1 MLFENIIIN
10 FLLIIIPLLVITIAL
25 FFYDIFSFLNHKK
38 QINQMRVNAFDAIE
52 LERKRIAN
60 ELHDISAFS
69 LLKIKQ
75 NISKGQHLSVND
87 LGNELM
93 NSIHLFQDEINFS
106 IENLYP
112 CDLLINDW
120 ESSIRS
126 LCQSYL
132 GILNIDCSIHVST
145 KLEKTIAIQF
155 YRIIQEH
162 ITNIIKHAGP
172 SFVQIFIDEIEKE
185 IFVEFLY
192 PKSEASVLN
201 NRKVGK
207 GRGKLILNERYLMLN
222 MKHSKSE
229 KSNMQFEK
237 LNFKIK

>member
-1 MLFENIIIN
+1 
-10 FLLIIIPLLVITIAL
+10 
-25 FFYDIFSFLNHKK
+25 
-38 QINQMRVNAFDAIE
+38 MRVNAFDAIE

-112 CDLLINDW
+112 RDLLINDW
-120 ESSIRS
+120 ESSIKN
-126 LCQSYL
+126 LCQSFD
-132 GILNIDCSIHVST
+132 GIVYVECAIQVSA
-145 KLEKTIAIQF
+145 KLENTVAIQF

-162 ITNIIKHAGP
+162 LTNIVKHAGP

-192 PKSEASVLN
+192 PKSEARILN
-201 NRKVGK
+201 KPKVGK

>member
-10 FLLIIIPLLVITIAL
+10 FLLIIIPLLAITIAL
-25 FFYDIFSFLNHKK
+25 FFYDVFSFLNHRK
-38 QINQMRVNAFDAIE
+38 QINKMRVNAFDAIE

-75 NISKGQHLSVND
+75 KISKGQHLTVND

-112 CDLLINDW
+112 RDLLINDW
-120 ESSIRS
+120 VSSIKN
-126 LCQSYL
+126 LCKSFD
-132 GILNIDCSIHVST
+132 GIVNVECAIQVSA
-145 KLEKTIAIQF
+145 KLENTVAIQF

-162 ITNIIKHAGP
+162 LTNIVKHAGP

-192 PKSEASVLN
+192 PKSEDSILN